1 MSLEVFFLSINL
13 IILII
18 LAFLFFLF
26 FFNKKN
32 FNLEYIE
39 KKDFDELKSNINTNS
54 NNFSQLLSS
63 LSTSVTKD
71 MSSALSR
78 MDEKVGVFNSQVETL
93 NKSQENFSRILSG
106 VKQYGVL
113 AEFSLA
119 ALIKDLLP
127 STQFIVNYK
136 PNPEETKDIVEFGIV
151 LQNGVVCCVDS
162 HWPIEKYKAIDDAF
176 SKKDKDAL
184 VIAKDELAKAF
195 RDKAKSVSSKY
206 IVPPKTTDFAIV
218 YAPTEGL
225 FSELASYQDPKT
237 KELLTQE
244 LMKKYKV
251 TLMGPNTLSAYLQA
265 LHMGFQSLRVQ
276 KHATEVHDALKQIGQ
291 RFDQHF
297 SGVIGLR
304 KKLEEAIKYTDDFG
318 RDARSIMRTIES
330 LKDPQNEKNSNIERL
345 KVIDNK

>member
-1 MSLEVFFLSINL
+1 MEINHILTIILLL
-13 IILII
+13 IIVVIFTTIYLIQI
-18 LAFLFFLF
+18 
-26 FFNKKN
+26 
-32 FNLEYIE
+32 
-39 KKDFDELKSNINTNS
+39 LKSKNNS
-54 NNFSQLLSS
+54 PNDIVVSQKMDDIKNSIENVKTS
-63 LSTSVTKD
+63 FGNMSVSVTRD
-71 MSSALSR
+71 MATALTR
-78 MDEKVGVFNSQVETL
+78 VDEKVGIFNSQVEVL

-176 SKKDKDAL
+176 SNKDKDAL

-206 IVPPKTTDFAIV
+206 IAPPKTTDFAIV

-297 SGVIGLR
+297 SGVTGLR

>member
-1 MSLEVFFLSINL
+1 MSIITN
-13 IILII
+13 IILVVI
-18 LAFLFFLF
+18 LILLVFIAFKLLLFL
-26 FFNKKN
+26 NKSAQNAEFDTKINENRVKDINDNLNSLKDN
-32 FNLEYIE
+32 FNVLNKEVVKE
-39 KKDFDELKSNINTNS
+39 
-54 NNFSQLLSS
+54 
-63 LSTSVTKD
+63 
-71 MSSALSR
+71 MASALTKV
-78 MDEKVGVFNSQVETL
+78 DEKVGVFNSQVETL

-127 STQFIVNYK
+127 SSQYILNYK
-136 PNPEETKDIVEFGIV
+136 PNPEETKDIVEFGII
-151 LQNGVVCCVDS
+151 LQNGIVCCVDS

-176 SKKDKDAL
+176 TNKDKDAL

-206 IVPPKTTDFAIV
+206 ISPPKTTDFAIV

-276 KHATEVHDALKQIGQ
+276 KHATEVHDALKLISQ
-291 RFDQHF
+291 RFEQHF

-304 KKLEEAIKYTDDFG
+304 KKLEEAMKYTDDFG
-318 RDARSIMRTIES
+318 RDARSIMRTIEN
-330 LKDPQNEKNSNIERL
+330 LKDPQNEKDNNVERL

>member
-276 KHATEVHDALKQIGQ
+276 KHATEVHDALKQISQ

>member
-1 MSLEVFFLSINL
+1 MEINHILTIILLL
-13 IILII
+13 IIVVIFTTIYLIQI
-18 LAFLFFLF
+18 
-26 FFNKKN
+26 
-32 FNLEYIE
+32 
-39 KKDFDELKSNINTNS
+39 LKSKNNS
-54 NNFSQLLSS
+54 PNDIVVSQKMDDIKNSIENVKTS
-63 LSTSVTKD
+63 FGNMSVSVTRD
-71 MSSALSR
+71 MATALTR
-78 MDEKVGVFNSQVETL
+78 VDEKVGIFNSQVEVL

-176 SKKDKDAL
+176 SNKDKDAL

-206 IVPPKTTDFAIV
+206 IAPPKTTDFAIV

-318 RDARSIMRTIES
+318 RDGGSIMRTIES

>member
-1 MSLEVFFLSINL
+1 MEINHLLTIILLL
-13 IILII
+13 IIVVIFTTIYLIQI
-18 LAFLFFLF
+18 
-26 FFNKKN
+26 
-32 FNLEYIE
+32 
-39 KKDFDELKSNINTNS
+39 LKSKNNSTNDIVV
-54 NNFSQLLSS
+54 SQKIDDIRNSIENVK
-63 LSTSVTKD
+63 TSFGNMSVNVTRD
-71 MSSALSR
+71 MASALTR
-78 MDEKVGVFNSQVETL
+78 VDEKVGVFNSQVETL

-127 STQFIVNYK
+127 SSQYILNYK
-136 PNPEETKDIVEFGIV
+136 PNPEETKDIVEFGII
-151 LQNGVVCCVDS
+151 LQNGIVCCVDS

-176 SKKDKDAL
+176 TNKDKDAL
-184 VIAKDELAKAF
+184 AIAKDELAKAF

-206 IVPPKTTDFAIV
+206 ISPPKTTDFAIV

-276 KHATEVHDALKQIGQ
+276 KHATEVHDALKLISQ
-291 RFDQHF
+291 RFEQHF
-297 SGVIGLR
+297 SGVTGLR
-304 KKLEEAIKYTDDFG
+304 KKLEEAMKYTDDFG
-318 RDARSIMRTIES
+318 RDARSIMRTIEN
-330 LKDPQNEKNSNIERL
+330 LKDPQNEKDNNVERL

>member
-1 MSLEVFFLSINL
+1 MEINHILTIILLL
-13 IILII
+13 IIVVIFTTIYLIQI
-18 LAFLFFLF
+18 
-26 FFNKKN
+26 
-32 FNLEYIE
+32 
-39 KKDFDELKSNINTNS
+39 LKSKNNS
-54 NNFSQLLSS
+54 PNDIVVSQKMDDIKNSIENVKTS
-63 LSTSVTKD
+63 FGNMSVSVTRD
-71 MSSALSR
+71 MATALTR
-78 MDEKVGVFNSQVETL
+78 VDEKVGIFNSQVEVL

-176 SKKDKDAL
+176 SNKDKDAL

-206 IVPPKTTDFAIV
+206 IAPPKTTDFAIV

>member
-1 MSLEVFFLSINL
+1 MEINHILTIILLL
-13 IILII
+13 IIVVIFTTIYLIQI
-18 LAFLFFLF
+18 
-26 FFNKKN
+26 
-32 FNLEYIE
+32 
-39 KKDFDELKSNINTNS
+39 LKSKNNS
-54 NNFSQLLSS
+54 PNDIVVSQKMDDIKNSIENVKTS
-63 LSTSVTKD
+63 FGNMSVSVTRD
-71 MSSALSR
+71 MATALTR
-78 MDEKVGVFNSQVETL
+78 VDEKVGIFNSQVEVL

-176 SKKDKDAL
+176 SNKDKDAL